1 VGPVQEAYEREEER
15 VERVPDRLHDRLE
28 RFWLE
33 GFRLEGFRPD
43 QPLEGL
49 QGDTRPDDVEGG
61 GNGS

>member
-28 RFWLE
+28 
-33 GFRLEGFRPD
+33 GFRLEGFRLD

-49 QGDTRPDDVEGG
+49 QGDTGPDDVEGG
-61 GNGS
+61 RNGS